1 MRQARLSAAQA
12 AALEAGVDAARRR
25 RSGGQAACHLAVLA
39 CGLVCYLVSVLHL
52 FRAHAP
58 PPRYP
63 VGART
68 AAKMLSHAYDDDGK
82 PKPKPSII
90 RPPQPKQPQPP
101 ADTCDTKRWR
111 NDTDLKGGDL
121 KGGMR
126 AASSPAAC
134 CALCLEPD
142 LAWRHL
148 RWLKGRRADAGKLAS
163 SRVHTEPETAAAPT
177 ASPWVD
183 DAAGAEEPQQPYAC
197 TRPARSSMASASSPS
212 TPALG

>member
-1 MRQARLSAAQA
+1 MLTSAVALWQRVLAASSRETCNSCRTKAPMKRRASDERSRPVSRQQRRHRRGTGRLS
-12 AALEAGVDAARRR
+12 
-25 RSGGQAACHLAVLA
+25 CFLAVLA

-101 ADTCDTKRWR
+101 KDACAAHRWR
-111 NDTDLKGGDL
+111 QMMRPRHPLVLPLARLCTSQLRAFGWVKMSWKRRDPPGVVLGTFRKVDTTELAATIIISSLNTAHHILTAGDGL
-121 KGGMR
+121 
-126 AASSPAAC
+126 
-134 CALCLEPD
+134 
-142 LAWRHL
+142 
-148 RWLKGRRADAGKLAS
+148 
-163 SRVHTEPETAAAPT
+163 
-177 ASPWVD
+177 
-183 DAAGAEEPQQPYAC
+183 PQ
-197 TRPARSSMASASSPS
+197 
-212 TPALG
+212 

>member
-1 MRQARLSAAQA
+1 MKRRASDERSRPVARQQRRRPRRTGRLS
-12 AALEAGVDAARRR
+12 
-25 RSGGQAACHLAVLA
+25 CFLAVLA

-68 AAKMLSHAYDDDGK
+68 AAKMLSHAYDDE

-111 NDTDLKGGDL
+111 NDTDMKGGDL

-134 CALCLEPD
+134 CALCLRKSIYPQGIIPNAHSDNRCISEPIPATHSRFSPTT
-142 LAWRHL
+142 LANA
-148 RWLKGRRADAGKLAS
+148 KGG
-163 SRVHTEPETAAAPT
+163 
-177 ASPWVD
+177 
-183 DAAGAEEPQQPYAC
+183 
-197 TRPARSSMASASSPS
+197 
-212 TPALG
+212 

>member
-1 MRQARLSAAQA
+1 MKRRASDERSRPVSRQQRRHRKGRTGRLS
-12 AALEAGVDAARRR
+12 
-25 RSGGQAACHLAVLA
+25 CFLAVLA

-111 NDTDLKGGDL
+111 NDTDMKGGDL

-126 AASSPAAC
+126 AASNPAAC
-134 CALCLEPD
+134 CALCLRNKD
-142 LAWRHL
+142 CVAWTMAEHC
-148 RWLKGRRADAGKLAS
+148 WLKGVVVPMRGG
-163 SRVHTEPETAAAPT
+163 TT
-177 ASPWVD
+177 ASF
-183 DAAGAEEPQQPYAC
+183 
-197 TRPARSSMASASSPS
+197 
-212 TPALG
+212 LG